1 MFARGD
7 LLRYVPAA
15 WRARGANC
23 LVVSLGATAV
33 PAGIAALLRPR
44 LGAGGGALLREMLG
58 RVDPATRY
66 DHLGHRLLPSQGEDR
81 CEGRLRR
88 RAVLKDDLEG

>member
-23 LVVSLGATAV
+23 LVEWELLL
-33 PAGIAALLRPR
+33 ALPNAETSPGYGR
-44 LGAGGGALLREMLG
+44 GSALLREMLG
-58 RVDPATRY
+58 RVNPATRY
-66 DHLGHRLLPSQGEDR
+66 DHLGYRLLPSQGEDR